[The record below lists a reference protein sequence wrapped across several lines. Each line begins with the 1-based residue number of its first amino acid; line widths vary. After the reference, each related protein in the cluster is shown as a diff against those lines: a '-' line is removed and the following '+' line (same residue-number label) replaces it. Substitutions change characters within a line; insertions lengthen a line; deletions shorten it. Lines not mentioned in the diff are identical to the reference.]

1 MPNNIMLSRSQ
12 IITVLVRTAFI
23 LILLISTAGGAMAY
37 TLVFRDGHRIEVPSV
52 FSLTPATLTYEAAP
66 GINRTV
72 QLILI
77 DVAATERVNNEAAG
91 AFFKHSQSSVV
102 SPAAPVTQRASR
114 TLTNRDLEASRQR
127 RIESEKKYEQRRLEL
142 GLPSVEETRRQQ
154 ESAEESLLN
163 LARERALA
171 EANDEQYWRSRASA
185 LRNEIL
191 SVDGSINYLRALQGP
206 VRALPFTPS
215 FVIGSGFPGRT
226 FLGGVPTRHTG
237 AGRMG
242 TVAASPAGTP
252 NLTNTGAVALR
263 QQRPAGDFHR
273 PLTGSTFPLAPFSYA
288 GLYEGPDLDARLN
301 ALLLRRAGLDA
312 LWRELE
318 NEARAAKVPQVW
330 LAPY

>member
-1 MPNNIMLSRSQ
+1 M
-12 IITVLVRTAFI
+12 
-23 LILLISTAGGAMAY
+23 ILLISTVGGAMAY

-66 GINRTV
+66 GINQTV

-77 DVAATERVNNEAAG
+77 DVAATEHVNNEAAG

-114 TLTNRDLEASRQR
+114 TLTNRNLEASRQR

-171 EANDEQYWRSRASA
+171 AANDEQYWRSRASA

-191 SVDGSINYLRALQGP
+191 SVDGSIDYLRALQGP
-206 VRALPFTPS
+206 VRALSFTPS

-226 FLGGVPTRHTG
+226 FPGGVPAGHRG

-242 TVAASPAGTP
+242 TVAASRAGTP
-252 NLTNTGAVALR
+252 NLTNTGALVLR
-263 QQRPAGDFHR
+263 QRPAGGFHR
-273 PLTGSTFPLAPFSYA
+273 PVTGSTFPLVPFSYA
-288 GLYEGPDLDARLN
+288 GIYEGPDLDARLN

-318 NEARAAKVPQVW
+318 NEARAAKAPQVW